1 MSDAA
6 ERQLARRRNLVF
18 ILALGASLL
27 ILLISTNSLAGVPQR
42 VGLSILSFFQKG
54 FDAVGNFASGTLT
67 SVSELRDLRARYRE
81 LVGRMEEYQN
91 LERSLTDL
99 KRENERLRS
108 QLGYLDEARY
118 RAASARIIAKDPGNL
133 YSTFVIDKGMRD
145 GLRKNLPVVAYQDGS
160 EGLVGRVLEVGK
172 ASSIISPIFD
182 SSAHISA
189 RLDRTRYEGLVSG
202 GGSPD
207 VPLTMRYIKKR
218 AKDEIQYGDLVVTSG
233 FQSLYPRDVIIGR
246 VTRILS
252 ADYQTSLD
260 IDVEPVLDFARLEY
274 VFVVFP
280 EAGTED

>member
-6 ERQLARRRNLVF
+6 ERQLARRRNLFF

-42 VGLSILSFFQKG
+42 VGLSVLSFFQKG
-54 FDAVGNFASGTLT
+54 FDTVGNFASGTLT

-108 QLGYLDEARY
+108 QLGYLGEARY
-118 RAASARIIAKDPGNL
+118 RAVSARIIAKDPGNL
-133 YSTFVIDKGMRD
+133 YSTFVIDKGMKD
-145 GLRKNLPVVAYQDGS
+145 GLRKNLPIVAYQDGS

-172 ASSIISPIFD
+172 ASSMISPIFD
-182 SSAHISA
+182 ASAHISA